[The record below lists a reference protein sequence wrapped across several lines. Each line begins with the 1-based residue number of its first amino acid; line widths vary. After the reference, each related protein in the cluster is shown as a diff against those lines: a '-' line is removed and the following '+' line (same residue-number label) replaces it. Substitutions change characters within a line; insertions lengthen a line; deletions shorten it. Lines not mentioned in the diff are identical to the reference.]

1 MSKKNNNESLESNH
15 FKLNEVI
22 KKTGEWQ
29 DRHFT
34 RGEMLYIYN
43 LLKAEHARRWSLN
56 EGDAIETGCS
66 LQTLIKKVQ
75 IILTC

>member
-1 MSKKNNNESLESNH
+1 
-15 FKLNEVI
+15 
-22 KKTGEWQ
+22 
-29 DRHFT
+29 
-34 RGEMLYIYN
+34 MLGIFLIICLAVFWFIQLKAYN